1 MFQCALSI
9 ALCISIMLFIR
20 AYMFT
25 VFTVNGTDI
34 RPELR
39 NGDRVLVNR
48 LSRADLRRGE
58 YVVFGDSAYYAG
70 RIVLVPGDTIVC
82 RGSKYVIPTRCCK
95 ICDCKECRC
104 YLITTGNTKLLVRH
118 SKIIGRAYRIF
129 PFR

>member
-1 MFQCALSI
+1 
-9 ALCISIMLFIR
+9 MLFIR

-34 RPELR
+34 RPELQ

-58 YVVFGDSAYYAG
+58 YVVFGDSTYYAG

-82 RGSKYVIPTRCCK
+82 RGSKYVVKSADAI
-95 ICDCKECRC
+95 
-104 YLITTGNTKLLVRH
+104 LLPQGTPNSLFATVR
-118 SKIIGRAYRIF
+118 
-129 PFR
+129 